1 MNISSIFY
9 TYCSLIPSKFFNL
22 VKIAKNSPHFFFYC
36 TVENL
41 IDFCYNIFTVTCNI
55 AAPFVGRVGIA
66 SA

>member
-22 VKIAKNSPHFFFYC
+22 VKIAKKRANFFFYC

-41 IDFCYNIFTVTCNI
+41 IDFCYNIFTVTYNN
-55 AAPFVGRVGIA
+55 AAPFLGRVGIA